1 MSLVSTIIPV
11 FNRPVMIRESVGS
24 VLAQTYR
31 PIEIIL
37 VDDGSTDETPGVLK
51 SIAAS
56 HPEVKVLHQANAGP
70 GVARNTGL
78 KVAKGE
84 FIQYLDSDDVLHP
97 EKFETQVLAL
107 QSTPHA
113 GVCYCITHRKDPKTG
128 LMVPWARTAETID
141 NIFPSFLPKR
151 GWATL
156 TPLWRRSVCDAIGP
170 WKPFRVME
178 DWEHDLRAGLLGVK
192 PVHVPEVLCT
202 VIDHEQNR
210 ASGMNEGY
218 TKNRI
223 QSLFLAHESIWL
235 LMKNSGQT
243 DSSYLK
249 SLCRTMFWIGRMCGQ
264 RGLIAEAER
273 ALEYADQMAGHHG
286 AGNMTAGFRH
296 LTRLFGW
303 RLSAW
308 VVDSVSRIGRFRKGA
323 RSA

>member
-37 VDDGSTDETPGVLK
+37 VDDGSSDETPGVLK

-78 KVAKGE
+78 NVAQGE

-97 EKFETQVLAL
+97 EKFEKQVCAL
-107 QSTPHA
+107 KSQPSA

-128 LMVPWARTAETID
+128 LMVPWARTADPID

-192 PVHVPEVLCT
+192 PLQVTEVLCT
-202 VIDHEQNR
+202 VIDHGQNR

-218 TKNRI
+218 TKDRVKYM
-223 QSLFLAHESIWL
+223 FLAHESIWN
-235 LMKNSGQT
+235 LMKRMVAT
-243 DSSYLK
+243 EPRYLR
-249 SLCRTMFWIGRMCGQ
+249 SFGRTMFWISRMCAQ
-264 RGLIAEAER
+264 RGMYVEAAKALSYTDEISNSCGEKYATLNFRLIK
-273 ALEYADQMAGHHG
+273 
-286 AGNMTAGFRH
+286 
-296 LTRLFGW
+296 RLLGW
-303 RLSAW
+303 RMATACMELAAT
-308 VVDSVSRIGRFRKGA
+308 FARKI
-323 RSA
+323 RND